1 MWEKA
6 ASKLTYANVLST
18 IAVLSILGTGSAY
31 AAAQIG
37 AGDIKRNAVRSKHV
51 KKNALEGK
59 DVREAS
65 LRGIGL
71 GLLGGEWSAVG
82 AGSGGFAL
90 SPFGEGVG
98 GLAFAIETPVKFK
111 IVRFR
116 ARLLTPQTTGT
127 RTFQARI
134 GSAPSVTHV
143 DLCTISAGQSGC
155 VSQEAVTVP
164 AGTRFDVWV
173 EFSGANP
180 DSAARFG
187 WQAVS

>member
-71 GLLGGEWSAVG
+71 GLLGGDGAPSAP
-82 AGSGGFAL
+82 APAAS
-90 SPFGEGVG
+90 
-98 GLAFAIETPVKFK
+98 
-111 IVRFR
+111 R
-116 ARLLTPQTTGT
+116 
-127 RTFQARI
+127 
-134 GSAPSVTHV
+134 SAPS
-143 DLCTISAGQSGC
+143 
-155 VSQEAVTVP
+155 
-164 AGTRFDVWV
+164 
-173 EFSGANP
+173 
-180 DSAARFG
+180 ARASEG
-187 WQAVS
+187 LPSRSRRR